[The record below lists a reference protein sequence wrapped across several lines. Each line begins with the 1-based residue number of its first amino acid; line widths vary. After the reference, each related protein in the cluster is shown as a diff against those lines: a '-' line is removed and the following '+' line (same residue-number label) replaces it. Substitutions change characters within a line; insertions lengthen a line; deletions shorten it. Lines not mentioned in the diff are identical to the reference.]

1 MQSESEDN
9 KLAAYGGMTVFAVC
23 AIMWWKLLAAL
34 AFFVF
39 IGGSVVHYFKKG
51 KQLYEEMVER
61 KDESRH
67 NCKTRS
73 YVLRPI

>member
-9 KLAAYGGMTVFAVC
+9 KLAAYGGMTIFAVC

-39 IGGSVVHYFKKG
+39 VGGSVVHYFKKG
-51 KQLYEEMVER
+51 K
-61 KDESRH
+61 
-67 NCKTRS
+67 
-73 YVLRPI
+73 

>member
-1 MQSESEDN
+1 VYCIIEIINLTKLYGDDAMQSESEDS

-51 KQLYEEMVER
+51 K
-61 KDESRH
+61 
-67 NCKTRS
+67 
-73 YVLRPI
+73 